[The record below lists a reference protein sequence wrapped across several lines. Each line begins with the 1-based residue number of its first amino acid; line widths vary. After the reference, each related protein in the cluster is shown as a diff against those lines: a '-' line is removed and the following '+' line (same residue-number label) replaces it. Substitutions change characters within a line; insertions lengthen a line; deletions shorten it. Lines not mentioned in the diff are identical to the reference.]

1 MINQQVN
8 LLKEIYEEACN
19 QLNGKPFSKFNYTFN
34 NKEGWERYGI
44 YFFDNGKSV
53 LIEDADYKKIANLSQ
68 HLHDIM
74 ESQTGGDWREFI
86 MYMQDDGDLKTQF
99 NYDIITIMDVI
110 NRQA

>member
-34 NKEGWERYGI
+34 NKESWERYGI

-68 HLHDIM
+68 NLHDIM

-86 MYMQDDGDLKTQF
+86 MYMQDDGELKTQF

-110 NRQA
+110 NRLT

>member
-74 ESQTGGDWREFI
+74 ESQTGGD
-86 MYMQDDGDLKTQF
+86 
-99 NYDIITIMDVI
+99 
-110 NRQA
+110 